1 MLLGADARAGDTD
14 KLRDLLGLAHPQLE
28 VEVHAGDQPL
38 YPYLIG
44 VE

>member
-1 MLLGADARAGDTD
+1 MLLGADARPGDTD
-14 KLRDLLGLAHPQLE
+14 RLRDHLGLAHPQVE